1 MRCFAKLLDTLTPD
15 LLCWGCWNRCC
26 VVCTLEVGEFIEND
40 ESACLIGLLPHTPL
54 HIEIQLNTESKFPLV
69 RGVTAFQEVLGAVQP
84 PVPVKFGLRCY
95 IPHLVNHYFANNIQ
109 GSTSRRWPAGPHE
122 DFVGLMKHLVACL
135 SQLRTIC
142 CSCLKSLNQT
152 SSEGVH
158 IGICNA
164 PSCRF
169 TLGLWMQVS
178 PPVCFNYLAY
188 KTWITAKYGPRE
200 RPNHAEIRHA
210 LHMVHNFDKSM
221 SSNPNF
227 DEFVHLLVR
236 FLLIREGRL
245 TPLIQILSDNRWTV
259 CAPLNRVRFVEP
271 EGYGACLWPGIG
283 GAVHLGLHRF
293 DQTTR
298 YLNPLELADQ
308 RDSNPYGYGC
318 TSSPAPFSPFGVMTL
333 AQILERTGSCVDVPS
348 DSSDVIRWQF

>member
-1 MRCFAKLLDTLTPD
+1 M
-15 LLCWGCWNRCC
+15 
-26 VVCTLEVGEFIEND
+26 CTLEVGEFIEND

-54 HIEIQLNTESKFPLV
+54 HIEIHLNTESKFPLV
-69 RGVTAFQEVLGAVQP
+69 RGVTAFQEVPGAVQP

-109 GSTSRRWPAGPHE
+109 GSTSRRWPACSHE

-142 CSCLKSLNQT
+142 CSCLRPLNQT
-152 SSEGVH
+152 SSQGVCN
-158 IGICNA
+158 IGLCNA

-178 PPVCFNYLAY
+178 PPVCFNYLDY

-200 RPNHAEIRHA
+200 RPNHAEIRQA
-210 LHMVHNFDKSM
+210 LHMVQNSDKSM
-221 SSNPNF
+221 SSNPSF
-227 DEFVHLLVR
+227 DEFVHSLVR
-236 FLLIREGRL
+236 FLLTREGRL
-245 TPLIQILSDNRWTV
+245 TPVVQILSDDRWTV

-283 GAVHLGLHRF
+283 GAVHLGLRRF
-293 DQTTR
+293 DQTMSC
-298 YLNPLELADQ
+298 LNPLELADQ
-308 RDSNPYGYGC
+308 RAYNPYGYGYVSFPPP
-318 TSSPAPFSPFGVMTL
+318 SSPFERMSTTFTQPFETHMIPPSH
-333 AQILERTGSCVDVPS
+333 AGSCVDIPS
-348 DSSDVIRWQF
+348 DSSDVIQWQF